1 MPTVSRAAASTE
13 ASGTSR
19 EVLECLAQAT
29 ALASECTK
37 LGRFAKTAHL
47 ASEKTYY
54 LPSHPL
60 LNEALQDVLVG
71 REQRPTEAASAE
83 HLDLA

>member
-1 MPTVSRAAASTE
+1 MYQTWPLCKDSPP
-13 ASGTSR
+13 G
-19 EVLECLAQAT
+19 
-29 ALASECTK
+29 
-37 LGRFAKTAHL
+37 
-47 ASEKTYY
+47 Y